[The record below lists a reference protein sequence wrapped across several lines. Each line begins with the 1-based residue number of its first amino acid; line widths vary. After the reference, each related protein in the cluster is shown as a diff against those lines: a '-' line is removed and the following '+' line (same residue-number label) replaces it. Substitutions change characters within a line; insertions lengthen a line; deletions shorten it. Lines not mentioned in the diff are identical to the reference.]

1 MYKMKFTE
9 LKFTGCKIIEV
20 DIFRDKRGTFK
31 KIYHQN
37 KYQENGLNVIF
48 KEQYL
53 TCSNKNVLRGMHFQ
67 LPPYDQSKLIT
78 CLTGSVLDVFLD
90 LRKNSK
96 TYGQTDSLILSKDSG
111 KSIFLPSGIAHGFLS
126 LEDNSGMLYST
137 STVYNPNSD
146 YGIMWNSIGYSWPI
160 NKPQISERDKSH
172 VVFNQFDTPFI
183 S

>member
-67 LPPYDQSKLIT
+67 LPPHDQSKLVS

-90 LRKNSK
+90 LRRNSK
-96 TYGQTDSLILSKDSG
+96 TYGQTDSFILSKDSG
-111 KSIFLPSGIAHGFLS
+111 KSIFLPSVIAHGFLS
-126 LEDNSGMLYST
+126 LEDNSGMLYNT
-137 STVYNPNSD
+137 STVYNPDSD
-146 YGIMWNSIGYSWPI
+146 YGIMWNSIDYRWPI
-160 NKPQISERDKSH
+160 NKPQVSERDKNH
-172 VVFNQFDTPFI
+172 VVFDQFDTPFI
-183 S
+183 T